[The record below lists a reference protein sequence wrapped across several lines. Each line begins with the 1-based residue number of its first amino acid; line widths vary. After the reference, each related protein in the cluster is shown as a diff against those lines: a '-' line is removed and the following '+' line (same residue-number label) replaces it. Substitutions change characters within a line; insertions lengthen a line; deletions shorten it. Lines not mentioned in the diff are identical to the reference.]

1 MRHLALFPSKKK
13 KDCSRAKRKGSTLT
27 EVVVIFGLSG
37 VADLLDVDVGGSS
50 GDPHHCVITW
60 KKGEKWTE
68 EKERLKRMESTDWS
82 HVQSCLQLDQSITEL
97 H

>member
-27 EVVVIFGLSG
+27 EVVVVFGLSG

-60 KKGEKWTE
+60 KKGKSGQ
-68 EKERLKRMESTDWS
+68 RRRRRG
-82 HVQSCLQLDQSITEL
+82 
-97 H
+97 